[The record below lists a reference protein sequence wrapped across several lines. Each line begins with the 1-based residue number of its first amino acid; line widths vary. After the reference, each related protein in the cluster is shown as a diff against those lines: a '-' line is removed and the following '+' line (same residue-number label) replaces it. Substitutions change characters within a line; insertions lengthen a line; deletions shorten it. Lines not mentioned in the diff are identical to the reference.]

1 MFGKQKEILPED
13 QVRLLPFLGIRPGVY
28 LSVLYVLIIFVIG
41 FLVLFY
47 PGLANPGAVLA
58 LESEPAGAALRIDD
72 VYMGTTP
79 CKVFVSRGGHRL
91 DVVMPGFTPSTRDIA
106 VKGRVFASAF
116 LPSTET
122 VVTALEESAASVAL
136 TLGAAEFAAW
146 SFTGEA
152 TAIYQ
157 MPRVLSEGAYRSGA
171 AFGASSNDILR
182 GAARFASTRAGLRD
196 LVRAKVL
203 VDNSG
208 CSASPLSLLS
218 SIEDI
223 VSYLSETPGSAVW
236 LATLLPKEQSDLV
249 AGSAWYAGQI
259 KRLPKVS
266 DTPRL
271 GERLQVETGGDA
283 VAFREVPAGTLVQG
297 AAFPYEVALQ
307 PFLIAESA
315 VSHALW
321 EQFLAARPEWKSD
334 NLAALRKEKL
344 VSEDYLLTLDDHALT
359 GVASVSWH
367 AANAFCAWLT
377 ALLPSSLSSFEVR
390 LPTEAEWEYAA
401 KSADSEMLNMQGELW
416 EWCVDPYAPCNFL
429 PASAAIIEAIAS
441 PERVVRGGLWVN
453 QPDTRASLPPDFC
466 SPFVSFRP
474 VLAPKP

>member
-1 MFGKQKEILPED
+1 
-13 QVRLLPFLGIRPGVY
+13 
-28 LSVLYVLIIFVIG
+28 
-41 FLVLFY
+41 
-47 PGLANPGAVLA
+47 
-58 LESEPAGAALRIDD
+58 
-72 VYMGTTP
+72 
-79 CKVFVSRGGHRL
+79 
-91 DVVMPGFTPSTRDIA
+91 MPGFTPASQDIA
-106 VKGRVFASAF
+106 VKGRTFASAF

-122 VVTALEESAASVAL
+122 IATALEESADSAAL
-136 TLGAAEFAAW
+136 TLGASEFAAW
-146 SFTGEA
+146 SFTGEP

-157 MPRVLSEGAYRSGA
+157 MPRVLSEGVYRSAESGD
-171 AFGASSNDILR
+171 DILR

-236 LATLLPKEQSDLV
+236 LATLLPKEQSELI
-249 AGSAWYAGQI
+249 AGSAWYANQI
-259 KRLPKVS
+259 KKLPTVS
-266 DTPRL
+266 DTPLL
-271 GERLQVETGGDA
+271 GERFQVEAGNGDA
-283 VAFREVPAGTLVQG
+283 VEFREVPAGTLVQG
-297 AAFPYEVALQ
+297 AAFPHAVVIQ
-307 PFLIAESA
+307 PFLIAENT
-315 VSHALW
+315 VSRALW

-344 VSEDYLLTLDDHALT
+344 VNEDYLLTLDNHTPA
-359 GVASVSWH
+359 GVASVSWY

-377 ALLPSSLSSFEVR
+377 TLLPSSLSGFAVR
-390 LPTEAEWEYAA
+390 LPTEAEWEYVA
-401 KSADSEMLNMQGELW
+401 KSGTNGGANSAALNMQGELW
-416 EWCVDPYAPCNFL
+416 EWCADPYAPCNFL
-429 PASAAIIEAIAS
+429 PAPAAVIEAIAS

-474 VLAPKP
+474 VLVPKS